1 MPIDVRTIFCDDIR
15 REDNGK
21 MMLIGVY
28 VDDLV
33 PGAIPSSF
41 PMSIWVSIKGET
53 IKKGALTVELL
64 LPGGGQV
71 KMVGEIEELPAD
83 VTTSFTFIGFPVEI
97 KETGE
102 IKVQLT
108 FGDNKPIDAGRLT
121 IRAPAESATNA
132 ELTKLAQT

>member
-28 VDDLV
+28 ADDLV
-33 PGAIPSSF
+33 PSAIPSSF
-41 PMSIWVSIKGET
+41 LMSIWVSITGEAVEKGS
-53 IKKGALTVELL
+53 LTVKLL

-83 VTTSFTFIGFPVEI
+83 VTTSFTFVGFPVEI
-97 KETGE
+97 KDAGE
-102 IKVQLT
+102 IQVQLT
-108 FGDNKPIDAGRLT
+108 FGDNKPIDAGKLT
-121 IRAPAESATNA
+121 VRAPVESATNP
-132 ELTKLAQT
+132 ELTKLAQA